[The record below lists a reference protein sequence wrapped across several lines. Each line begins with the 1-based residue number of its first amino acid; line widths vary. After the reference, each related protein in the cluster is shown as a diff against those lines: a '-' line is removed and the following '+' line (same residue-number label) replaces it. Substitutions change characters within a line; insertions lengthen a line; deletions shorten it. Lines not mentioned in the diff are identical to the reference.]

1 MIKQIME
8 KIKYIAPEVQVLEM
22 DVIDM
27 LAASISL
34 GEEGKDAGDSFSNR
48 HRGTWGDLWG
58 DDEKK

>member
-1 MIKQIME
+1 ME

-34 GEEGKDAGDSFSNR
+34 GEESKDAGDSFSNR
-48 HRGTWGDLWG
+48 HRGQWGDLWS